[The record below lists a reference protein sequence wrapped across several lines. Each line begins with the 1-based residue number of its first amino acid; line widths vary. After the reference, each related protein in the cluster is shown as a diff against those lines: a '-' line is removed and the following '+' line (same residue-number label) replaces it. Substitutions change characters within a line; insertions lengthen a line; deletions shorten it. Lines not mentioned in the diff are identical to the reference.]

1 MKKSLVLKILIGVTI
16 VAIIF
21 TTILAVYTGQTFFK
35 ATEFNTVYL
44 IEFIG
49 SIALD
54 LGLFIFSLFLMIR
67 ILGGKEDGKNS
78 KIRKDK

>member
-1 MKKSLVLKILIGVTI
+1 MKKSLILKILIGVTI
-16 VAIIF
+16 VAIMF
-21 TTILAVYTGQTFFK
+21 ATILAVYTGQTFFG

-54 LGLFIFSLFLMIR
+54 LGLFIVSLFLMIK
-67 ILGGKEDGKNS
+67 ILGGKDDGKNS